1 MRKNKGI
8 TLIALVITIIVL
20 LILAGVSIAML
31 LGENGILN
39 QAQKAKVETRGATV
53 EEECNLWKMNQ
64 KMDAEATEGT
74 AQTLQEL
81 LDSLEKRNLITAEER
96 ATIETTKKITIG
108 ERTINFYKEEEQAKV
123 GVKVTGGNKPY
134 TNKGTAI
141 IPEGFTIVPGC
152 EDVSEGLVISD
163 NEKDTEEA
171 GKPQIA
177 EGNQFVWVPV
187 ENFNEFKRELGYYN
201 GALQSGEFVSDAM
214 SNGKYYEPKGD
225 GDIVDAEGTTTEK
238 EAQDMY
244 KSVKENKGFY
254 IGRYESGTT
263 DTNTSNTGIREKMV
277 CKKGATIYNNIKWG
291 TSMSNE
297 TGGAV
302 EVSRGFATQENYT
315 SVKST
320 LCYGVQ
326 WDAAIRWMKDIKNPN
341 AVVEDVSKKY
351 YIIDSTKM
359 GWYKDNHSEGNPTLT
374 TGIDIEP
381 GENNKSNKVKNIY
394 DMAGN
399 VREWTMEANGTDKRV
414 SRGGYYFNDAGGGLP
429 ASYREYIIPS
439 YLEISFGF
447 RTALYLNVE

>member
-1 MRKNKGI
+1 MKKNKGI

-74 AQTLQEL
+74 AQTLQKL

-134 TNKGTAI
+134 VDADKDIAI

-187 ENFNEFKRELGYYN
+187 EDFTKFKRENGYYD
-201 GALQSGEFVSDAM
+201 GTLQPCEFVSDAITDE
-214 SNGKYYEPKGD
+214 KWYEPEGN
-225 GDIVDAEGTTTEK
+225 GETVDTEASTTIK
-238 EAQDMY
+238 ETQDMY

-254 IGRYESGTT
+254 IGRYEAGTT
-263 DTNTSNTGIREKMV
+263 DTNTSNTGIRGTMV
-277 CKKGATIYNNIKWG
+277 CKKGATVYNKIGW
-291 TSMSNE
+291 SNVNDMTTE

-302 EVSRGFATQENYT
+302 QVAREFAEHENYT

-320 LCYGVQ
+320 LCYSVQ
-326 WDAAIRWMKDIKNPN
+326 WDAVIRWMSDIKNIN
-341 AVVEDVSKKY
+341 SENEDENKKY

-359 GWYKDNHSEGNPTLT
+359 GWYGSNTVENLEHK
-374 TGIDIEP
+374 TGIDIGS

-394 DMAGN
+394 DMGGN
-399 VREWTMEANGTDKRV
+399 VFEWTMEACVTTKRIA
-414 SRGGYYFNDAGGGLP
+414 RGGGYANSSSACP
-429 ASYREYIIPS
+429 ASTRGAMTPETIHGNY
-439 YLEISFGF
+439 GF
-447 RTALYLNVE
+447 RPALYL